1 MEFRYVFAVVYL
13 GIVYI
18 VTPFVTQW
26 SKLML
31 WNVVVTIA
39 MLLLV
44 ASDLPWFYYIFHLI
58 ILIQILWE
66 KAAEKKVS
74 APTPPANAAPVEK
87 PSARRVSRP
96 IARLSA
102 KHVEVVA

>member
-1 MEFRYVFAVVYL
+1 METRIISLVLYL
-13 GIVYI
+13 GIVYK
-18 VTPFVTQW
+18 VNPPVAQWARLMYYCCVFVTIV
-26 SKLML
+26 LII
-31 WNVVVTIA
+31 V
-39 MLLLV
+39 
-44 ASDLPWFYYIFHLI
+44 SDLQWFHYALHLI
-58 ILIQILWE
+58 TLILIMWE
-66 KAAEKKVS
+66 KAAEKKLP